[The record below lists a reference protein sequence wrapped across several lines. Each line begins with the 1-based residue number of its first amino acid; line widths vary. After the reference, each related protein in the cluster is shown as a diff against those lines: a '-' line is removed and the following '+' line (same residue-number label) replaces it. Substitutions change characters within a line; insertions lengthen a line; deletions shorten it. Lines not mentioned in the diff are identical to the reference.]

1 MPPRATPSL
10 RATGHLLL
18 RVEEMLAAL
27 ATTLA
32 AVHHVATTTTTAP
45 RQQTHAPPPAGG
57 AARRSAAELALRVPD
72 DLPRLQAQRRDA
84 QALRQVTRRRTLGGS
99 SSFMSSWMVR
109 M

>member
-32 AVHHVATTTTTAP
+32 AVHH
-45 RQQTHAPPPAGG
+45 APPPGGG